1 MKSFYEANH
10 AFTLTERIFFYVF
23 VLIAII
29 SGLTLLSRLNNR
41 FLMTVPDYGG
51 SFTEGIVGVPRFINP
66 ILALSDPDQDLVSL
80 VFSGLLKAT
89 PEGTIIDDLSQEH
102 TISDDGKTYSFTLR
116 EDAQFHDGKPVTT
129 DDIAFTIERI
139 QDPTVKSP
147 KRTIWEGVVVKK
159 IDSRRIT
166 FTLKQA
172 YAPFIENFTLGILPR
187 HIWKDIPS
195 DQFSFSERNVEAV
208 GSGPYAIKK
217 VSRNSYGLPTF
228 YNLRAFSDYSLG
240 KPFVKDITLNFYQD
254 EAGLLEAY
262 EAGDIESMS
271 GISPEN
277 IKSIGDNTESQTVTA
292 TLPRVFGVFFN
303 QNQASVFLNKEV
315 RQALSVA
322 IDRERI
328 IASVLGGYGVVDE
341 SPLPASSTGG
351 ASATSTTSS
360 ATTTATAGSIQ
371 ITRNG
376 SIARTDQALAI
387 LSKGGWVLNPKT
399 GIMEKKSATGTI
411 PLSFSISTSDA
422 PELKQAAELIKED
435 WEKIGASVD
444 LKVFEIGDL
453 HQNVIR
459 PRKFDALF
467 FGEIIGR
474 ELDLYPFWH
483 SSQRNDP
490 GLNIAL
496 YANIS
501 ADKILE
507 SIRLT
512 QDRSERLKK
521 VADFEAILRN
531 DVPAAFVYSPDFIY
545 VLPKALGGVKLGELS
560 NPSERFLNVYEWHIE
575 KNKVWK
581 LFTN

>member
-23 VLIAII
+23 VLITIV

-66 ILALSDPDQDLVSL
+66 VLALSDPDQDLVSL

-89 PEGTIIDDLSQEH
+89 PDGTIIDDLSQEH
-102 TISDDGKTYSFTLR
+102 SISDDGRTYTFTLK
-116 EDAQFHDGKPVTT
+116 EDAKFHDGKPVTT
-129 DDIAFTIERI
+129 DDVAFTIERI

-172 YAPFIENFTLGILPR
+172 YAPFIENFTVGIIPR

-195 DQFSFSERNVEAV
+195 DQFSFSERNVEAI

-228 YNLRAFSDYSLG
+228 YNLRAFGNYTLG
-240 KPFVKDITLNFYQD
+240 KPFIKDITLNFYQD
-254 EAGLLEAY
+254 ETLLLDAFDK
-262 EAGDIESMS
+262 GDIESMS

-277 IKSIGDNTESQTVTA
+277 LATVADNTESQTVTA

-341 SPLPASSTGG
+341 SPLPASSARISTT
-351 ASATSTTSS
+351 ATTVATSTP
-360 ATTTATAGSIQ
+360 GSIQ

-376 SIARTDQALAI
+376 NIARTDQALAI
-387 LSKGGWVLNPKT
+387 LSKSGWVLNQKT

-422 PELKQAAELIKED
+422 SELKQAAELIKED

-512 QDRSERLKK
+512 QNRDERLKK

-560 NPSERFLNVYEWHIE
+560 NPSERFLNIYEWHIE
-575 KNKVWK
+575 ENKVWK
-581 LFTN
+581 FFTN

>member
-23 VLIAII
+23 VLIAIV

-89 PEGTIIDDLSQEH
+89 PDGTIIDDLSQEH
-102 TISDDGKTYSFTLR
+102 SISDDGRTYTFTLK
-116 EDAQFHDGKPVTT
+116 EDAKFHDGKPVTT
-129 DDIAFTIERI
+129 DDVAFTIERI

-172 YAPFIENFTLGILPR
+172 YAPFIENFTVGIIPR

-195 DQFSFSERNVEAV
+195 DQFSFSERNVEAI
-208 GSGPYAIKK
+208 GSGPYSIKK

-228 YNLRAFSDYSLG
+228 YNLRAFGNYTLG
-240 KPFVKDITLNFYQD
+240 KPFIKDITLNFYQD
-254 EAGLLEAY
+254 ETLLLEAFDN
-262 EAGDIESMS
+262 GDIESMS

-277 IKSIGDNTESQTVTA
+277 LATIADNTKNQTVTT

-328 IASVLGGYGVVDE
+328 IASILGGYGVVNE
-341 SPLPASSTGG
+341 SPLPAVSSAEISNTGTT
-351 ASATSTTSS
+351 AAATTS
-360 ATTTATAGSIQ
+360 AGSIQ

-387 LSKGGWVLNPKT
+387 LSKGGWVLNQKT
-399 GIMEKKSATGTI
+399 GIMEKKSTTGTI

-422 PELKQAAELIKED
+422 SELKQAAELIKED

-512 QDRSERLKK
+512 QNRDERLKK

-545 VLPKALGGVKLGELS
+545 VLPKGLGGVKLGELS

>member
-240 KPFVKDITLNFYQD
+240 KPFVKDITLNF
-254 EAGLLEAY
+254 
-262 EAGDIESMS
+262 
-271 GISPEN
+271 
-277 IKSIGDNTESQTVTA
+277 
-292 TLPRVFGVFFN
+292 
-303 QNQASVFLNKEV
+303 
-315 RQALSVA
+315 
-322 IDRERI
+322 
-328 IASVLGGYGVVDE
+328 
-341 SPLPASSTGG
+341 
-351 ASATSTTSS
+351 
-360 ATTTATAGSIQ
+360 
-371 ITRNG
+371 
-376 SIARTDQALAI
+376 
-387 LSKGGWVLNPKT
+387 
-399 GIMEKKSATGTI
+399 
-411 PLSFSISTSDA
+411 
-422 PELKQAAELIKED
+422 
-435 WEKIGASVD
+435 
-444 LKVFEIGDL
+444 
-453 HQNVIR
+453 
-459 PRKFDALF
+459 
-467 FGEIIGR
+467 
-474 ELDLYPFWH
+474 
-483 SSQRNDP
+483 
-490 GLNIAL
+490 
-496 YANIS
+496 
-501 ADKILE
+501 
-507 SIRLT
+507 
-512 QDRSERLKK
+512 
-521 VADFEAILRN
+521 
-531 DVPAAFVYSPDFIY
+531 
-545 VLPKALGGVKLGELS
+545 
-560 NPSERFLNVYEWHIE
+560 
-575 KNKVWK
+575 
-581 LFTN
+581 

>member
-1 MKSFYEANH
+1 
-10 AFTLTERIFFYVF
+10 
-23 VLIAII
+23 
-29 SGLTLLSRLNNR
+29 
-41 FLMTVPDYGG
+41 
-51 SFTEGIVGVPRFINP
+51 
-66 ILALSDPDQDLVSL
+66 
-80 VFSGLLKAT
+80 
-89 PEGTIIDDLSQEH
+89 
-102 TISDDGKTYSFTLR
+102 
-116 EDAQFHDGKPVTT
+116 
-129 DDIAFTIERI
+129 
-139 QDPTVKSP
+139 
-147 KRTIWEGVVVKK
+147 
-159 IDSRRIT
+159 
-166 FTLKQA
+166 
-172 YAPFIENFTLGILPR
+172 
-187 HIWKDIPS
+187 
-195 DQFSFSERNVEAV
+195 
-208 GSGPYAIKK
+208 
-217 VSRNSYGLPTF
+217 
-228 YNLRAFSDYSLG
+228 
-240 KPFVKDITLNFYQD
+240 
-254 EAGLLEAY
+254 
-262 EAGDIESMS
+262 MS